1 MERKGFFVML
11 ACLTVLAVL
20 FAGCTGTS
28 TETPTTGT
36 EKQSYIIGIDAEYPN
51 FTFIDKDGNAVG
63 FDVDSARWIAEQQ
76 GFDVTFQAVAWDSII
91 PTLQA
96 NKIDMV
102 YAGMTITDERLEKVN
117 FSIPYWTINQDV
129 AVREGSSITLD
140 DVLAGSATIGT
151 QRGCTAAIWVEENLI
166 ETGKMP
172 AENLKQY
179 DNTPLAVNDLE
190 AGRVDAVMYD
200 DLVLKDI
207 IAGKPVTIAGS
218 VETNEQFGVAIR
230 KDDVALLNTMNE
242 GLEKLMNDPYWDELK
257 QKYNME

>member
-1 MERKGFFVML
+1 ML

-20 FAGCTGTS
+20 FAGCTGSS
-28 TETPTTGT
+28 TETPAATGSDA
-36 EKQSYIIGIDAEYPN
+36 KQSYIIGIDAEYPN

-76 GFDVTFQAVAWDSII
+76 GFDVTFQPTAWDSII
-91 PTLQA
+91 PALQA
-96 NKIDMV
+96 KKIDMV
-102 YAGMTITDERLEKVN
+102 YAGMTITDERKEKVN

-129 AVREGSSITLD
+129 AVREGSGVTLD
-140 DVLAGSATIGT
+140 DVLAGNTTIGT

-166 ETGKMP
+166 DTGKMS

-218 VETNEQFGVAIR
+218 VETNEEFGIAIR

-242 GLEKLMNDPYWDELK
+242 GLEKLMNDPYWEELK